1 MRRCTCDPT
10 APTAGSGLPALNE
23 ADKRHPPSA
32 TPTTSTT
39 REPDDGPPVSTQHT
53 SQSHGPGTDVLAVD
67 FAARITA
74 AVVANGGTVAEAVR
88 YGREILSRAG
98 VEHSDL
104 GVSYAAAGPPPMRRT
119 RRPWGTKATATAHG
133 SRHPE
138 RSTPRPDGVGD
149 GAASRAR
156 RHAPAPRWSPGI
168 PGERDPRSVDR
179 PAPCWV
185 KHPVALMVITT
196 LAS

>member
-1 MRRCTCDPT
+1 M
-10 APTAGSGLPALNE
+10 
-23 ADKRHPPSA
+23 
-32 TPTTSTT
+32 
-39 REPDDGPPVSTQHT
+39 STQHT

-88 YGREILSRAG
+88 CGREILSRAG

-104 GVSYAAAGPPPMRRT
+104 DASYAAVGPPPTRRT
-119 RRPWGTKATATAHG
+119 RRPWGTTATATAHG

-149 GAASRAR
+149 GARQAG
-156 RHAPAPRWSPGI
+156 PADTLPHPDGLLASPGN
-168 PGERDPRSVDR
+168 GT
-179 PAPCWV
+179 PARWT
-185 KHPVALMVITT
+185 AL
-196 LAS
+196 LPAG